1 MSAGKDSLSIISDI
15 LVIEIANCC
24 RNLEPKRFRRRLES
38 SSGVFLFGLMPQN
51 RHHFKFS
58 PIEYFGRQ
66 LIGPSSMSDNF
77 ERTLRF
83 LRPSDKIETRPN
95 VFFKKRF
102 KFFRFRSRNLIKSA
116 IMDNDFMKNLE
127 STQVITVN
135 LLN

>member
-1 MSAGKDSLSIISDI
+1 
-15 LVIEIANCC
+15 
-24 RNLEPKRFRRRLES
+24 
-38 SSGVFLFGLMPQN
+38 
-51 RHHFKFS
+51 
-58 PIEYFGRQ
+58 
-66 LIGPSSMSDNF
+66 MSDNF

-83 LRPSDKIETRPN
+83 LRPSEKIETRPN